1 MYRNN
6 QQYMPN
12 TYNSSTRQNRSYPY
26 SKQVPTRQTMASNRY
41 TSQIDNDNDNQT
53 NDTNNN
59 NNTVRRLPP
68 VITNPD
74 YLQGYLRTKIGK
86 FMKVNFLL
94 GTGTF
99 IDKDGILQEVGVD
112 HIVLRDI
119 KTNEDV
125 IADLYSIKFVEIPD
139 E

>member
-1 MYRNN
+1 MNRNHE
-6 QQYMPN
+6 QYMPT
-12 TYNSSTRQNRSYPY
+12 TYGSSLRQKRGYPY
-26 SKQVPTRQTMASNRY
+26 PKQMPSG
-41 TSQIDNDNDNQT
+41 QT
-53 NDTNNN
+53 NISTNNYTTEKNNN
-59 NNTVRRLPP
+59 NNDNNNVTRTLPP
-68 VITNPD
+68 VITNPS

-99 IDKDGILQEVGVD
+99 IDKDGILKEVGVD

-119 KTNEDV
+119 KTGEDV
-125 IADLYSIKFVEIPD
+125 IGDLYSIKFVEIP

>member
-1 MYRNN
+1 MYRN
-6 QQYMPN
+6 QPYMPN
-12 TYNSSTRQNRSYPY
+12 TYSSSPRQNRSYQY
-26 SKQVPTRQTMASNRY
+26 SKQIPSRQTMASNRY
-41 TSQIDNDNDNQT
+41 TSQVDNNNDNQT
-53 NDTNNN
+53 NDNNN
-59 NNTVRRLPP
+59 NNDVRRLPP

-125 IADLYSIKFVEIPD
+125 IADLYSIKFVEIP
-139 E
+139 EA